1 MKVFVIR
8 FSFRHTEIRCFSQA
22 YSFPALF
29 KKDFEIVIKVDATA
43 FTWQLHYVPI
53 LKIFIQFWSI
63 PPEYPALT
71 LKT

>member
-8 FSFRHTEIRCFSQA
+8 FSFRDTEIRCFSQA

-43 FTWQLHYVPI
+43 FT
-53 LKIFIQFWSI
+53 
-63 PPEYPALT
+63 
-71 LKT
+71 